1 MSNSVETL
9 LFALKLMPEAVA
21 FEQVQAAIDENY
33 HYTPTRFT
41 NGSGEDMVVNEA
53 GTNEGSCKI
62 FAFAKLHRLNDA
74 QTLACFGHF
83 FREHVLGN
91 PGGDDHA
98 NIRTFMRHG
107 HAGIHFDGDALSPKN

>member
-1 MSNSVETL
+1 MSNAVETL

-41 NGSGEDMVVNEA
+41 NGNGDDMVVNEA

-62 FAFAKLHRLNDA
+62 FAFAQLHQLSKT

-83 FREHVLGN
+83 YRDHVLGN
-91 PGGDDHA
+91 PHGNDHA

-107 HAGIHFDGDALSPKN
+107 LAGIHFETPALQPR